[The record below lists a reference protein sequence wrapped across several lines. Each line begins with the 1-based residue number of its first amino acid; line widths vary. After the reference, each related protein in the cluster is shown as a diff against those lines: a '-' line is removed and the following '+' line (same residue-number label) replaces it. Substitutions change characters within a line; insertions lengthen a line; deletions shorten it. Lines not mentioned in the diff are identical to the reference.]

1 MEVQAPYP
9 RNYFD
14 ALCEA
19 LRFVDEA
26 RADEGR
32 TKADVLDSVEN
43 RLSFLLT
50 KLLAA
55 PLTTSYCVFRHDDP
69 PQACGPVGGD

>member
-1 MEVQAPYP
+1 MEAGYP
-9 RNYFD
+9 RTYFD

-19 LRFVDEA
+19 LRFVEEARGDEA
-26 RADEGR
+26 VS
-32 TKADVLDSVEN
+32 KADALDSVEN

-55 PLTTSYCVFRHDDP
+55 PSATGFCVFRHDAGA
-69 PQACGPVGGD
+69 QA

>member
-9 RNYFD
+9 RTYFD

-19 LRFVDEA
+19 LRFVEEA
-26 RADEGR
+26 RADEAR
-32 TKADVLDSVEN
+32 TKADTLDSIEI
-43 RLSFLLT
+43 RLSLLLT

-55 PLTTSYCVFRHDDP
+55 PTTTGFCVFRHDAA
-69 PQACGPVGGD
+69 PQT